1 MTRTAIIITGL
12 PASGKTTLARALGR
26 ALGWPVLDKD
36 DFLEALFKRHTV
48 TTSDQ
53 RQSLSRQADT
63 AFCEAA
69 AKPDC
74 VILVSHWRP
83 RLGPTDTGTPTV
95 WLETTFGRVIEVYC
109 DCPPERAARRF
120 LDRQRHPGHLDHLK
134 DRAAICR
141 QMEALNVGYP
151 LDPGRVL
158 SISADE
164 VIAPA
169 DLADLTTRIQ
179 RILCAS

>member
-1 MTRTAIIITGL
+1 MQYHADSTRYEAMPYRRVGQSGLHL
-12 PASGKTTLARALGR
+12 PALSLGLWQNFGETEPLARAREVLYR
-26 ALGWPVLDKD
+26 AFDRG
-36 DFLEALFKRHTV
+36 
-48 TTSDQ
+48 
-53 RQSLSRQADT
+53 
-63 AFCEAA
+63 
-69 AKPDC
+69 
-74 VILVSHWRP
+74 ISHFD
-83 RLGPTDTGTPTV
+83 LANNYGPPYGSA
-95 WLETTFGRVIEVYC
+95 ETTFGRVIEVYC

-151 LDPGRVL
+151 LVPGRVL

-179 RILCAS
+179 RILSAS